1 MQELNL
7 RQEGIAQKERAKS
20 AHHYNSVQNQR
31 QIMSCGGP
39 AAVMSLNSKVPK
51 EPAQY
56 GHGNSMMTS
65 FYGAPDEFIG
75 KIQ

>member
-1 MQELNL
+1 MKELSL
-7 RQEGIAQKERAKS
+7 RQESMIQKERAKS

-39 AAVMSLNSKVPK
+39 AAVMSLNSKVQKDP
-51 EPAQY
+51 PQY

-75 KIQ
+75 KI